1 MILKNL
7 IALSAALAVFSF
19 TACNTGNETKTD
31 ALTDSIP
38 GDAAAEPVNPEAEF
52 KFTYTIA
59 NLPSPLQ
66 ILDEFA
72 QSGLPVNVSLL
83 NATENARK
91 YQTSLKLAFNYG
103 IYGIDLGYCVT
114 NNRTLE
120 TIKYYSTCKQLA
132 EQLNL
137 SETFNR
143 FVTRFE
149 SNAENKDSLSRIID
163 EAYAATDAYLRNN
176 ERLLNASQAL
186 AGSWLE
192 AQYITVNLLKNAERT
207 ESTEKL
213 FQRIWEQ
220 RFYLDNIAQLLEQF
234 KGDKELEKIHS
245 DFNAL
250 LAIYKEPA
258 EATEINK
265 EFLNKLGAKLDEVRK
280 NIIQ

>member
-7 IALSAALAVFSF
+7 IALSAAFAVFSF

-31 ALTDSIP
+31 ALTDTIP
-38 GDAAAEPVNPEAEF
+38 GDATAEPVNPEAEF

-83 NATENARK
+83 NSTENARK

-192 AQYITVNLLKNAERT
+192 AQYITVNLLKNAERN

-245 DFNAL
+245 DFTSL

-265 EFLNKLGAKLDEVRK
+265 DFLNKLGAKLDEVRK

>member
-7 IALSAALAVFSF
+7 IALSAAFAVFSF
-19 TACNTGNETKTD
+19 TACNTGNEAKTD
-31 ALTDSIP
+31 ALTDTIP

-83 NATENARK
+83 NPTENARK

-137 SETFNR
+137 SETFSR

-149 SNAENKDSLSRIID
+149 NNAENKDSLARIID
-163 EAYAATDAYLRNN
+163 EA
-176 ERLLNASQAL
+176 
-186 AGSWLE
+186 
-192 AQYITVNLLKNAERT
+192 
-207 ESTEKL
+207 
-213 FQRIWEQ
+213 
-220 RFYLDNIAQLLEQF
+220 
-234 KGDKELEKIHS
+234 
-245 DFNAL
+245 
-250 LAIYKEPA
+250 
-258 EATEINK
+258 
-265 EFLNKLGAKLDEVRK
+265 
-280 NIIQ
+280 

>member
-7 IALSAALAVFSF
+7 IALSAAFAVFSF

-31 ALTDSIP
+31 ALTDTIP

-83 NATENARK
+83 NSTENARK

-192 AQYITVNLLKNAERT
+192 AQYITVNLLKNAERN

-245 DFNAL
+245 DFSSL

-258 EATEINK
+258 EATAINK
-265 EFLNKLGAKLDEVRK
+265 DFLNKLGAKLEAVRK

>member
-7 IALSAALAVFSF
+7 IVLGAVISAFALAS
-19 TACNTGNETKTD
+19 CNSGHETKTD
-31 ALTDSIP
+31 ALTDTIH
-38 GDAAAEPVNPEAEF
+38 GDAGAEPVNPEAEF

-72 QSGLPVNVSLL
+72 RSGLPVNVSLL

-143 FVTRFE
+143 FVNRFE
-149 SNAENKDSLSRIID
+149 SNAENKDSLARIID

-192 AQYITVNLLKNAERT
+192 AQYITVNLLKNAERN
-207 ESTEKL
+207 ENTEKL

-220 RFYLDNIAQLLEQF
+220 RFYLDNISQLLEQF
-234 KGDKELEKIHS
+234 KGDKELEKIQS
-245 DFNAL
+245 DFKGL
-250 LAIYKEPA
+250 LALYKEPA
-258 EATEINK
+258 EAMQINN
-265 EFLNKLGAKLDEVRK
+265 EFLNKLAAKLEEVRK